1 MIGMLKILLELK
13 GVHDLIIEAIFERE
27 ILVRWGDIRILLQSA
42 PNIASCKG
50 LWYCEREVE
59 LLTADAVAVFY
70 GYAAEPGTLADCGG
84 NPWKEDYRRLAY
96 VKDLERAFD
105 GKKPVFKEIQNPLN
119 KYNLGRLFYGE
130 PLVWRLI
137 P

>member
-13 GVHDLIIEAIFERE
+13 GVHDLVIEAIFERE
-27 ILVRWGDIRILLQSA
+27 ILVRWGDVRIFLQSA

-70 GYAAEPGTLADCGG
+70 GYAVEPGVIADCGG
-84 NPWKEDYRRLAY
+84 NPFKEDYRRLAY
-96 VKDLERAFD
+96 VRDLERAFE
-105 GKKPVFKEIQNPLN
+105 GKPVFKEINNILN
-119 KYNLGRLFYGE
+119 KDNLGRLFYGE
-130 PLVWRLI
+130 PLVRRLI